1 MVEALL
7 ATTVLAIAIMGI
19 TVPFTVGAVNQEVE
33 SRNTLAVALAGDMLE
48 EIQSK
53 PYSDGRYTPGPVAGQ
68 TRATFNCM
76 TDYDGYT
83 ESPGNIVASDGS
95 VVMDPASPGLSRTVS
110 AKYVYVSGQNIS
122 VNPTFI
128 RIAVT
133 ICYNNQSIV
142 TLTRLAYMD
151 KKNGA

>member
-1 MVEALL
+1 
-7 ATTVLAIAIMGI
+7 
-19 TVPFTVGAVNQEVE
+19 
-33 SRNTLAVALAGDMLE
+33 
-48 EIQSK
+48 
-53 PYSDGRYTPGPVAGQ
+53 
-68 TRATFNCM
+68 M